1 MTATQKKTSALL
13 EQAMQFGLSE
23 DEFNKVLSIMG
34 REPNLTEL
42 GIFSVMWSEH
52 CSYKT
57 TRKHLGTLPT
67 KAPHVI
73 CGPGENAGIIDIG
86 DNDAII
92 FKMESH
98 NHPSYI
104 EPYQGAATG
113 VGGILRDVFTMGAR
127 PIALMNALRFGSPE
141 HAKTRHLV
149 NGVVAG
155 IAGYGNC
162 VGVPTV
168 GGETQFH
175 KSYDGNILVNA
186 MAVGLARADNIF
198 YSAAAGIG
206 NPVVYVGSKT
216 GRDGI
221 HGATMASA
229 EFDDNSAENRPTVQ
243 VGDPFTEKLLIEACL
258 ELMQED
264 AIIAIQD
271 MGAAGLTS
279 SSLEMADKGGCGIE
293 LELDKVPMREDGM
306 TPYDLMLSE
315 SQERMLMVLKPEKA
329 HIAERIFK
337 KWELNIATI
346 GTLTD
351 TGRLVLKWH
360 GEVAADIPV
369 SPLADEA
376 PIYDRPHT
384 PTPKQQPILQTKE
397 TSLEESLKT
406 LLTSPDIASKRWIYE
421 QYDHMVMNDTIARP
435 GGDAA
440 VVRIHNSTK
449 AVAIT
454 TDCTPRYCYADPVE
468 GGKQAVAETWR
479 NLICVG
485 AKPMAITNCLN
496 FGNPQRPEIMGQLV
510 GAIDGIRQACLRLD
524 YPVVSGNVSLYNE
537 TNGKGIHPTPAI
549 GGVGL
554 IAHLDSAIGSQ
565 IEAEGLTLFM
575 VGKTEGHLGA
585 SLYLSEIEGREEG
598 APPPVDLNAE
608 FDNGTFIRKLI
619 KQGRIKACHD
629 ISDGGLLVS
638 LAEMTFKHG
647 IGLSITL
654 PSEGQNVAYCF
665 GEDQA
670 RYLIAIAP
678 EHIQAICNAAKEQEI
693 PLTELGISTGNE
705 FSVEGHFTLKTA
717 DLKHQNEAWMPEFMA
732 S

>member
-1 MTATQKKTSALL
+1 
-13 EQAMQFGLSE
+13 
-23 DEFNKVLSIMG
+23 
-34 REPNLTEL
+34 
-42 GIFSVMWSEH
+42 
-52 CSYKT
+52 
-57 TRKHLGTLPT
+57 
-67 KAPHVI
+67 
-73 CGPGENAGIIDIG
+73 
-86 DNDAII
+86 
-92 FKMESH
+92 
-98 NHPSYI
+98 
-104 EPYQGAATG
+104 
-113 VGGILRDVFTMGAR
+113 
-127 PIALMNALRFGSPE
+127 
-141 HAKTRHLV
+141 
-149 NGVVAG
+149 
-155 IAGYGNC
+155 
-162 VGVPTV
+162 
-168 GGETQFH
+168 
-175 KSYDGNILVNA
+175 
-186 MAVGLARADNIF
+186 
-198 YSAAAGIG
+198 
-206 NPVVYVGSKT
+206 
-216 GRDGI
+216 
-221 HGATMASA
+221 
-229 EFDDNSAENRPTVQ
+229 
-243 VGDPFTEKLLIEACL
+243 
-258 ELMQED
+258 
-264 AIIAIQD
+264 
-271 MGAAGLTS
+271 
-279 SSLEMADKGGCGIE
+279 
-293 LELDKVPMREDGM
+293 
-306 TPYDLMLSE
+306 
-315 SQERMLMVLKPEKA
+315 
-329 HIAERIFK
+329 
-337 KWELNIATI
+337 
-346 GTLTD
+346 
-351 TGRLVLKWH
+351 
-360 GEVAADIPV
+360 
-369 SPLADEA
+369 
-376 PIYDRPHT
+376 
-384 PTPKQQPILQTKE
+384 
-397 TSLEESLKT
+397 
-406 LLTSPDIASKRWIYE
+406 
-421 QYDHMVMNDTIARP
+421 MNDTIARP